1 MTIWKYKTKSKSN
14 RIQHNWTKKNTNRS
28 KITRNIT
35 QFKTN
40 IQRNNTKR
48 THTPKQQTKYLKIIK
63 INAKK
68 FLKNN

>member
-1 MTIWKYKTKSKSN
+1 MLRKMETKWAQEICKKKIKNRRMAIWKHKTKFKSN

-40 IQRNNTKR
+40 IQRNNTK
-48 THTPKQQTKYLKIIK
+48 
-63 INAKK
+63 
-68 FLKNN
+68 